1 MATEDKI
8 GEFISEDLGKLF
20 RREQGLANSFKSYC
34 AKHNKIFETSI
45 CMSASDPVLF
55 TLQIRIKNKDNNDN
69 NGEIN
74 RN

>member
-1 MATEDKI
+1 
-8 GEFISEDLGKLF
+8 
-20 RREQGLANSFKSYC
+20 
-34 AKHNKIFETSI
+34 
-45 CMSASDPVLF
+45 MSASDPVLF